1 MATDAAIKRLL
12 DASQDGL
19 EGRLT
24 MQIPTWNDIASYA
37 MTSLDE
43 ALLELSAARDWMDSD
58 WSDGHSPLDPAKPL
72 EAARLIREAKQ
83 LIDQAKD
90 ALHASAER
98 VA

>member
-1 MATDAAIKRLL
+1 MTQQRHDRS
-12 DASQDGL
+12 DPDGEL
-19 EGRLT
+19 VTWGNNADHAVGR
-24 MQIPTWNDIASYA
+24 
-37 MTSLDE
+37 LDE
-43 ALLELSAARDWMDSD
+43 ALGELELARDWMDSD
-58 WSDGHSPLDPAKPL
+58 WSSTHGPLDPAKPL